1 MFIFLYAPILALA
14 VFSFNDSKSMGK
26 WEGFTLKWYE
36 SLFQDERIMTALF
49 YTVVIAVIAS
59 VVATIIGT
67 ITAIGIHNMRKG
79 KLKSTLLSI
88 NNLPI

>member
-36 SLFQDERIMTALF
+36 SLFQDDFNSYTRPWFAWTNSLF
-49 YTVVIAVIAS
+49 GDMLIDLMHRHPDYILKNS
-59 VVATIIGT
+59 VV
-67 ITAIGIHNMRKG
+67 
-79 KLKSTLLSI
+79 S
-88 NNLPI
+88 